1 MCGNLAT
8 LIVEGDS
15 GIFVEHE
22 EISMLLLVFVVC
34 CLLNVD
40 VGGRWWSFCRGG
52 PQVCGRSSIVS
63 PVMSHL

>member
-40 VGGRWWSFCRGG
+40 VGGRWSFCRGG